1 MTNTLTDREREL
13 VEAART
19 VAKRLKDMGML
30 DTLAKLSEPL
40 CAYDPPKVRQY
51 RLPSW
56 EEVTS
61 LQCEVYGAEV
71 NEWRVREELMACYG
85 AIREAFGYHDF
96 PKVKKYTVP
105 DWERAPA
112 DGAGG
117 GHGQTPSKLIAG
129 IWYTEASWNSLR
141 EALAT
146 EE

>member
-13 VEAART
+13 VEAA
-19 VAKRLKDMGML
+19 KDLMTFCPEHIPINGRFVRAL
-30 DTLAKLSEPL
+30 R
-40 CAYDPPKVRQY
+40 AYDPPKVRQY

-85 AIREAFGYHDF
+85 AIREAFGSHDF